1 MAEEINLVGQLK
13 FASQHLFNLFVFVGI
28 LYYFLKRPVTS
39 FFQSRSLNIEN
50 SINSAKDIIE
60 SAQKLYDDSSSKVS
74 QIDNEVSQIRDSS
87 NKICDNKVAEIND
100 NANSMVALIERDT
113 KEIIKL
119 ETKKI
124 NNQIEDQILN
134 KAVELALNDI
144 KVSLTPQEDVK
155 IIKNYLEEV
164 KKDVISNN

>member
-1 MAEEINLVGQLK
+1 
-13 FASQHLFNLFVFVGI
+13 
-28 LYYFLKRPVTS
+28 
-39 FFQSRSLNIEN
+39 
-50 SINSAKDIIE
+50 
-60 SAQKLYDDSSSKVS
+60 
-74 QIDNEVSQIRDSS
+74 
-87 NKICDNKVAEIND
+87 
-100 NANSMVALIERDT
+100 MVALIERDT